1 MCPSRHRR
9 GYEQDEKTGGPLM
22 RSAGFFVRSQH
33 GYWRRTTVPYSHKRY
48 RMVAVPVGNV
58 AVVMFGSMYVT

>member
-1 MCPSRHRR
+1 
-9 GYEQDEKTGGPLM
+9 M